1 LYGKK
6 PKIKEPG
13 DASNMDQQKP
23 DARIVMSGGTTL
35 TGEKRDEVMVDP
47 LMKNAKPGSQTVF
60 DKPSKK

>member
-1 LYGKK
+1 
-6 PKIKEPG
+6 
-13 DASNMDQQKP
+13 MDQQKP